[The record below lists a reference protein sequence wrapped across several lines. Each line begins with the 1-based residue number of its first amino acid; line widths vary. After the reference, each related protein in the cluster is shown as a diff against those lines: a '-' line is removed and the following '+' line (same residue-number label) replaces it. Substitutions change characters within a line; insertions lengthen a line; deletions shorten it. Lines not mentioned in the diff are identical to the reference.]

1 MIGRKQIMMRELT
14 YSRNGDYLIPDLEL
28 TETTGTIGKYGM
40 LRKEFLRQHRK
51 ITFDAMTLKNTLDRH
66 LMEVDLEAKRKI
78 ENLMMDLLKTDPAPD
93 KMKDQMGWTQHMNRI
108 QSQAEEMILEE
119 LIYN

>member
-108 QSQAEEMILEE
+108 QSQAEEIILEE
-119 LIYN
+119 LIYS

>member
-1 MIGRKQIMMRELT
+1 MMRELT